1 MAKRPDIS
9 WLRKLPPGRV
19 KGADDLLQGSAT
31 SPSPSIRGKAK
42 STNTEEKAT
51 LGLLIHGICQEHQL
65 EYKTDYKF
73 HNSRRW
79 KFDYAIPALKI
90 SVEYEGLQSEKSGH
104 TTLVGY
110 TRNCDKYNAAVL
122 DGWHLLRYT
131 AKNHGNV
138 AVELSALI
146 KILKQQQ

>member
-9 WLRKLPPGRV
+9 WLRSLPPGRV
-19 KGADDLLQGSAT
+19 KGAEDLLQGST
-31 SPSPSIRGKAK
+31 PSPSLAIRGKAK
-42 STNTEEKAT
+42 STNTEEKAI

-79 KFDYAIPALKI
+79 KFDYAIPALNI
-90 SVEYEGLQSEKSGH
+90 AIEYEGLQSEKSGH

-131 AKNHGNV
+131 AKNHTNV
-138 AVELSALI
+138 AGELRLLI
-146 KILKQQQ
+146 NQLKQ